1 MCTEA
6 VLSLLMENVT
16 IWGWD
21 LTYSSNKQRFLEM
34 VSRHFGSVAA
44 STVRN
49 FGVERLPLVI
59 LIAKLRGNMEIFQV
73 IHGNVTLDEFMSSL
87 MSANESYQSQLSV
100 EKYVYVTYFSS
111 CYISTLSRA
120 EEMERNSRNQVKDEQ
135 ELAFQEAQ
143 LRDQQ
148 REVKIVITLHY
159 RITGLLLSGHA
170 QGAGG
175 GTEITGPDS
184 RGQEEVGD

>member
-1 MCTEA
+1 MLAIYLHHDSSVLTNVFCTQVNNRLIIFAHYYSALYQVLCTEA
-6 VLSLLMENVT
+6 VLSLLMETVT

-34 VSRHFGSVAA
+34 VSRHFGSVAS

-100 EKYVYVTYFSS
+100 EK
-111 CYISTLSRA
+111 
-120 EEMERNSRNQVKDEQ
+120 
-135 ELAFQEAQ
+135 
-143 LRDQQ
+143 
-148 REVKIVITLHY
+148 
-159 RITGLLLSGHA
+159 
-170 QGAGG
+170 
-175 GTEITGPDS
+175 
-184 RGQEEVGD
+184 